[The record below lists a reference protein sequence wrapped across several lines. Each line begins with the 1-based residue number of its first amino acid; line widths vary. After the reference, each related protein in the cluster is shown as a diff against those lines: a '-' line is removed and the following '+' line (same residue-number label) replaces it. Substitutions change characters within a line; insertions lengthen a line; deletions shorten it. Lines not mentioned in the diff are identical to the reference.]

1 MKRRSVFFAV
11 LLIVVLM
18 LFSACASPEKPF
30 SSDKSYEQAAA
41 GYTFADGLSE
51 TDLPRPAR
59 EIGSFSELVYAADYL
74 AFYRIS
80 EAVAFD
86 VSEEYAKTFY
96 NVYQECMRAIGVSDL
111 AALYPVK
118 VIDEDYYTH
127 RIVALDFQCRDFA
140 DRPPRET
147 SVSGTV
153 IKPFG
158 YLYYRERADDFEDF
172 PLALKNRG
180 EVTVENSEQLWY
192 AAGKGYLPVPA
203 AGSTAQT
210 LLADAKEVLRTI
222 VYDGMTDTEK
232 LKAIYAFLSVDV
244 LYDYETYGAGDMPD
258 SIRDQCFFL
267 EGVFSNRRAVCD
279 GKAKAYCLLAA
290 LEGIPCVRVTD
301 VDRDFSAHAYN
312 YVMAE
317 GKWYLSCTTNGASV
331 AEFETDGGTIRAI
344 VPDYGMFLTDLCTP
358 FGERWTYRS
367 EMYPEI
373 AAQIREPYD
382 YWGETK
388 TADGKSLR
396 ISSAKEAIDFSVAA
410 EKTHGSL
417 KNRQIEFWAEKT
429 VTPESLREA
438 FKDLFPQYAVQ
449 VWRMFDGLPV
459 FACTFL

>member
-1 MKRRSVFFAV
+1 M
-11 LLIVVLM
+11 
-18 LFSACASPEKPF
+18 
-30 SSDKSYEQAAA
+30 
-41 GYTFADGLSE
+41 
-51 TDLPRPAR
+51 
-59 EIGSFSELVYAADYL
+59 
-74 AFYRIS
+74 
-80 EAVAFD
+80 
-86 VSEEYAKTFY
+86 
-96 NVYQECMRAIGVSDL
+96 N
-111 AALYPVK
+111 
-118 VIDEDYYTH
+118 
-127 RIVALDFQCRDFA
+127 
-140 DRPPRET
+140 
-147 SVSGTV
+147 
-153 IKPFG
+153 
-158 YLYYRERADDFEDF
+158 YRERADDFEDF

-267 EGVFSNRRAVCD
+267 EGVFFNRRAVCD